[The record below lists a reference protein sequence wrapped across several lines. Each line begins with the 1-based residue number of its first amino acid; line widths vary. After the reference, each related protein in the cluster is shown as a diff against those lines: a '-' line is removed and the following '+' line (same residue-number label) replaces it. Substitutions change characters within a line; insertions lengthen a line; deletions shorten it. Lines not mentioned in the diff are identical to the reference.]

1 MVQLMQMGLE
11 PLKSFKIMEFVRK
24 NKKKG
29 DMAGWMEYQKYMREH
44 NVPEWYIWSCDKI
57 EYMFP
62 KAHATAYCMMSLR
75 IAWFKVYAPTL
86 FYSAWFSKR
95 AKNHV
100 VHAYLG
106 GKMAIRA
113 AMDEIMSKS
122 GRTAT
127 DDDKYTA
134 LQVALE
140 CVARKINFLPVSIL
154 KSSASI
160 FEPEGKDLRIPFS
173 AVDSLGEAIAIDIV
187 EKRNQHAFTSK
198 KDVLRRTRL
207 SQTLYDE
214 FDVMHYF
221 DDLPEEDP
229 IKEEGLF
236 ALL

>member
-1 MVQLMQMGLE
+1 
-11 PLKSFKIMEFVRK
+11 
-24 NKKKG
+24 
-29 DMAGWMEYQKYMREH
+29 
-44 NVPEWYIWSCDKI
+44 
-57 EYMFP
+57 
-62 KAHATAYCMMSLR
+62 
-75 IAWFKVYAPTL
+75 
-86 FYSAWFSKR
+86 
-95 AKNHV
+95 
-100 VHAYLG
+100 
-106 GKMAIRA
+106 MAIRA

-140 CVARKINFLPVSIL
+140 CVARNIKFLPVSIL

-187 EKRNQHAFTSK
+187 EKRNQNAFTSK